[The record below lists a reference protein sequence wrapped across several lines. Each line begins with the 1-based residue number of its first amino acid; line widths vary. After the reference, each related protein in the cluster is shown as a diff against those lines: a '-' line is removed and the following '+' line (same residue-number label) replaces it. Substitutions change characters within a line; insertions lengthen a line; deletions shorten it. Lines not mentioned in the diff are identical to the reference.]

1 MSLEEKLAAV
11 REASAKRIPPE
22 RLAVMHDATEQ
33 LRGSGILDQVIKPG
47 AKAPDFT
54 LNDQN
59 GNASDAVGAAGGRS
73 RADERVPRLL
83 VTLLPA

>member
-1 MSLEEKLAAV
+1 MAAV
-11 REASAKRIPPE
+11 REASAKRIPAD

-33 LRGSGILDQVIKPG
+33 LRGSGILDRVIKPG

-59 GNASDAVGAAGGRS
+59 GNPVTLSLLLARRS
-73 RADERVPRLL
+73 RPDERVPRLL

>member
-11 REASAKRIPPE
+11 REASAKRIPAD
-22 RLAVMHDATEQ
+22 RLAVMHDTTEQ
-33 LRGSGILDQVIKPG
+33 LRGSGILDRVIKPG

-59 GNASDAVGAAGGRS
+59 GNA
-73 RADERVPRLL
+73 
-83 VTLLPA
+83 VTLSLLLASGPVLMSVFRGFW